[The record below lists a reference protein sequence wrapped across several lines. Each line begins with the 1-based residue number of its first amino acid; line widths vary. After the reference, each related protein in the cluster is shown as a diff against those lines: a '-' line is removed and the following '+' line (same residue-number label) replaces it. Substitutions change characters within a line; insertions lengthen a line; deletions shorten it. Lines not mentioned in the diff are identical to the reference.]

1 MINWK
6 VRIRNLDFWLAFV
19 PALLLVIQSVAALF
33 GFKLDLSAT
42 GEGILGVINAVF
54 GLLALLGIVNDPTTA
69 GLADSKLAQTYDRP
83 KTE

>member
-69 GLADSKLAQTYDRP
+69 GLSDSKLAQTYDRP